1 MLCFLGTFTLKI
13 PLIDFP
19 TVRSTESLGMETET
33 PDDQSSESKSLEAPD
48 NQSGESLGMEIADN
62 QGTYA
67 MIEEI
72 GNCEVMPEF
81 PNACEIGTPHEA
93 SLLSDKDIEE
103 MLCALCHLPDAQ
115 KETVNTE
122 ITTEMDEDL
131 REVLG
136 LDVSHF
142 VV

>member
-1 MLCFLGTFTLKI
+1 MFLGTFTLRI

-19 TVRSTESLGMETET
+19 TAKSTESLGMETET
-33 PDDQSSESKSLEAPD
+33 PGDQSSESLEAPN
-48 NQSGESLGMEIADN
+48 NQSGKSLGMEIADN

-81 PNACEIGTPHEA
+81 PNTCEIGTSHEA
-93 SLLSDKDIEE
+93 FPLSDKDIEE
-103 MLCALCHLPDAQ
+103 MLRALCRLPDAQ

-136 LDVSHF
+136 LDVNHF